1 MENNEPQVQSWDDEV
16 QVKPLAPTKESAVVT
31 AANQKQTSFMSTSD
45 KQTSL
50 LNTAEQKK
58 KGIQRDTD
66 PVNRIDTNKVSFDTY
81 RSMFPPETSILDIQ
95 IDYHK
100 NKMLDNQTE
109 YVKNAL
115 VNESFRDRSAGEI
128 ASDTAL
134 SLGKN
139 TVTIGQAALGLGEL
153 LLKPVLDNGG
163 DQLNRAMGAVL
174 GTSKALPSNATK
186 QIDEQMSTKVQAQ
199 QELVQKRVAEVA
211 ERNKAGIAALGD
223 KATWWDDAKS
233 IGSETSETIS
243 ALIDNPSAAADVA
256 LSSALAFTV
265 PALVSKGLTKA
276 AIKNATPDDIAKLIS
291 SGKLDKLG
299 EAGSVIGTAGLEGF
313 SQAYE
318 EKQKVL
324 DMPVDT
330 LRQNS
335 KEFQK
340 LESQHG
346 EAKAKQMIA
355 DSVFQS
361 NLGLTALLAG
371 VASKV
376 SGAAKLERD
385 LFIGS
390 NTITAMGKEIAEESS
405 QSLTGQGVAN
415 LTEQRYVDNS
425 QTLSENV
432 GQAIGTGIVG
442 AALSTGALSG
452 TAGAL
457 SQLSKGST
465 KVLNKVA
472 NTAAKQQEL
481 DSILVEVAT
490 TGDFSKLDARTD
502 LSAQDK
508 MDLVLDPK
516 VLGNASEE
524 TFEKITSYVQK
535 LSSEKPPAERTVRE
549 DTAAETISNVRTKM
563 DRDQIEPILGDLS
576 SFDPDK
582 EDVVLRKL
590 GSSPDAFNDDE
601 LVTLMDHVSEE
612 NRPLLQSHIE
622 ARNAIAEYESTN
634 NKTIDDVHNDVMV
647 GSKGYRGIN
656 DFIRQFKSAI
666 STNSDST
673 ASTVLDSLN
682 KFAVRQSNK
691 LTDMTALMQ
700 LQKTEGNSPRY
711 LAAMQNYR
719 ERYNVPAEDSIH
731 RGSGKLVDKLTT
743 EVKALSAVYDSL
755 GMSYQYN
762 TKQSYAPL
770 QADTISTII
779 PAKVAVTPK
788 VTAPV
793 VAPKAPQSVAT
804 AEPSP
809 STVVVS
815 TAPVVD
821 STQQDRAEA
830 EARTAALKARVGAK
844 LDAMS
849 ETKVST
855 NKKSVKTTDIASD
868 EVSDI
873 RRTIREQ
880 QDAPSKLLG
889 ILMKY
894 NSESSYIYQL
904 AKKLKNHSLIDNLS
918 FGDAVQLENRADT
931 AGGNYSPTTHSVTF
945 KDSVFKEIF
954 RGLTDRV
961 PFAYITDG
969 TDPNSEEGLTAAP
982 YLVLHELIHAVT
994 VEAIANAWKTD
1005 GLYEEL
1011 LNIQSSI
1018 KKWVKNNKEFLSKKE
1033 NSVLASR
1040 LSLILEK
1047 EEELVTYGLTDV
1059 GVINLM
1065 KQLPS
1070 TKSKNLYTQF
1080 VALIRSI
1087 IGISDKDASLFDDIL
1102 SLTEKLMDTQN
1113 KNKSIAPVEEAK
1125 PTASSEAAVAGKAVA
1140 DDTNEVV
1147 PKEEDVTE
1155 DVTEP
1160 SEEPMNK
1167 AVLAEAVQRE
1177 VAEPII
1183 KAVNTNKRTVDKG
1196 KLKEGI
1202 NSFTK
1207 TLTKALGKVSNAEI
1221 VQKLKDFSKGVQD
1234 AVKYTVD
1241 TKSDNESY
1249 KAGVLLAK
1257 KSFKFNLALDLV
1269 RNTVHNN
1276 LASVFFKPVNKNNAL
1291 SNYNDLNNFLEDK
1304 LDQFGIKNPASVA
1317 VVNNFKEFHEKFK
1330 ASLLN
1335 IYKPAYNTDA
1345 MVRENDYFHLL
1356 TNEDGSINENVI
1368 MAMSATAYGWL
1379 SDGSSTII
1387 EHDDKAINNLLGF
1400 DENQYVP
1407 PKLFEAMS
1415 KVGLPASEIGDQLG
1429 SKTLSTLGLKFNDSG
1444 ITEAQEADTASSIGV
1459 WVVSAMQDAG
1469 FVTATVYG
1477 AKEYLDAGI
1486 PANIVE
1492 SYIPTV
1498 SIKSKGRVIQ
1508 KQVNTVMYIAPVTK
1522 EQKTTIEEDG
1532 ESKEI
1537 KFTGL
1542 VDLINTGIG
1551 LQREE
1556 RRSLA
1561 DDENST
1567 AMETLFGITT
1577 DRPEPSFKKPTKA
1590 RATVRKT
1597 GQDVSTQQQKDMLF
1611 QGQQAWGLTD
1621 TFESLKSMDV
1631 GLVKRLMGFRTE
1643 DEINAM
1649 HITKRA
1655 KAKAKSQGIER
1666 TIESLW
1672 SFASRVNGRDFYINL
1687 DPWVNTRMGYATNLD
1702 PQGNKEVRRLIGLK
1716 ENRSL
1721 VDFNNPEHIL
1731 QFRLAVMDA
1740 FGIKLNWKNID
1751 SSKLEDVINDPVIN
1765 AAIETL
1771 KTDNPD
1777 GELLVAAVDKLGTG
1791 LHGYQGLLAVSKMTA
1806 DKPFETD
1813 LILESDGVSNGVA
1826 IAMWQFAGARGKQFA
1841 DAMHRVGIYR
1851 NTDGYTTYTQW
1862 AANPKNLDSYQALAK
1877 TWDGA
1882 LQYFKDAVLG
1892 DKTLGDKEGSL
1903 ALYSKKAMYFK
1914 VKDGASKFTVLSGS
1928 KNPVEVM
1935 NNLNLLVGDLTDKMG
1950 DVTKDGR
1957 DLAKPITMR
1966 NIYSAGKKSL
1976 VKAVVDSVIGK
1987 MHDTLS
1993 KADPKELEKLEY
2005 LFNELFDTAEIFST
2019 AEAATYIRELDFY
2032 GMTVSLNGETMTV
2045 DEALFELID
2054 NSYGVAMEGAM
2065 HSLYG
2070 RLLDNRAVA
2079 NEAAEYAF
2087 YVFDEVFKIAEQQY
2101 KDKHGIA
2108 NLSIAQRN
2116 EVLKSI
2122 KNVIPVGL
2130 TPSADDKYSSIALY
2144 KEKTTNTYDKAY
2156 EVLVSFRNAV
2166 EGRKTRK
2173 TRADKLSFE
2182 AFGVGFI
2189 PVGIQVIDAHT
2200 MMNTLGKYPLLNV
2213 HDSAGVGITRVGEV
2227 TRGINESFN
2236 YNALSKFNIER
2247 NTRDM
2252 LTKSIEHA
2260 KEWGVEDIAW
2270 KRMTTRYNKN
2280 TRAWEDKKVK
2290 YESAEGL
2297 LDKLSA
2303 NYDESEKIR
2312 ATYPIG
2318 VVGNYENLNG
2328 YYVLTEAEQDATDMT
2343 IVSMLKDM
2351 LEEQLQAEEQGITL
2365 GSQAKDNATVDFS
2378 NAVTQVVDTPDNSM
2392 DMFNTLGSLGNV
2404 QDSDE
2409 HTEHLKSVLADVV
2422 NKVLQPTT
2430 VVLGE
2435 VNGPNR
2441 GNYFKML
2448 SGINKIELATTV
2460 GDFWYGLSAQEVYVH
2475 EQIHNIVGYA
2485 LSTGTAVVKRITAMF
2500 NAVKE
2505 LVDDGTITYVDFLP
2519 EGVTNPTAEQIK
2531 DAQQRLDYVFNNT
2544 KLSVRE
2550 ITDPET
2556 GLKRKVKTN
2565 AALEEF
2571 VAFGT
2576 TNKAFMAILNNPK
2589 VALKLKS
2596 KLKTVRN
2603 KTKSNTLA
2611 VKLFDS
2617 MVNALLDI
2625 VQTALDMITDKI
2637 YGLDGKAMDKQLVI
2651 LMSKLAGVEG
2661 KTQSKI
2667 YEYFDKASTLL
2678 PVSQAIT
2685 NYILEPISKLVQS
2698 PLIKNNRFRVVRT
2711 AGNVV
2716 RAIKATKGSKLTQSL
2731 LADAMRKTR
2740 SRFNFA
2746 HDNLANSLA
2755 QELVGVTS
2763 NNRKWHKLL
2772 RLSNKY
2778 IDQLRK
2784 HISTNIKN
2792 ILNEQFSY
2800 TLNKEE
2806 KESITL
2812 VGIKT
2817 DLSELLKSGYTHQE
2831 IYTLVKD
2838 ESALMTAIDNA
2849 RKVIEGSFSK
2859 QFTRRALRQA
2869 DALANLMIIGGE
2881 VRANQNLNAHNIAH
2895 EFGMSKSRGQI
2906 DTALAEAQLDEYISL
2921 KALSLVSDDLKS
2933 KFVGIV
2939 DKEIANGKA
2948 YNDSGVSFT
2957 LEYHNQYKADALAE
2971 NFGGNKVSVQKGYIK
2986 EIRDP
2991 NIAIEI
2997 APKSRE
3003 AELIALGYESTG
3015 IVVEGD
3021 YVDPSEGKMYVYVN
3035 NSAKLATN
3043 STGIVSLTGTRAAG
3057 SKLINNMARRPHDP
3071 DTLGL
3076 DAYLDKRAIEK
3087 RMRVLADLDIAPG
3100 AVTKT
3105 GIALVPIYNL
3115 DGSIKS
3121 YRYMMSEANRKKLFN
3136 RHDSFDDVLGGMA
3149 AHVKD
3154 KVNTET
3160 INNAVVKLAKDQ
3172 YDADFKKAPNDFVFV
3187 GKTSSD
3193 PELKEMWFTLPETMR
3208 MEANKVFNEGI
3219 YLKKK
3224 DLRLVMGFR
3233 KFTVGDWAKK
3243 KQQAMKDTNTIA
3255 SAAATYVLTMLQK
3268 PIVGNTEEVWQ
3279 ELVRMAKDV
3288 IVVKTGA
3295 TLLGNIMSNYAV
3307 LATEGVPLT
3316 DIVKYSV
3323 AAWKGATKYQQDKN
3337 KLDKLKVEVNA
3348 KGNLSPIQLARM
3360 NREIAL
3366 LENSISTNPIYPLV
3380 EQGIYQT
3387 IVEDIE
3393 ADEDTFSFKSKL
3405 EDKTSVITDYI
3416 PDSIKDVG
3424 KVLFMTHD
3432 TQLYKFMRNATQVSD
3447 FVGRFVLHQH
3457 NMNKLGMK
3465 EDASVDN
3472 IVETFINYDLPTHRS
3487 IQYLNDMGFIMFTKF
3502 FIRVQK
3508 VILRQLTTRT
3518 ANVISLLLMQW
3529 ALDLPVADIFDSNVL
3544 SDNSLESKL
3553 SSPISVV
3560 DTLLGVHLINAI

>member
-1 MENNEPQVQSWDDEV
+1 M
-16 QVKPLAPTKESAVVT
+16 
-31 AANQKQTSFMSTSD
+31 
-45 KQTSL
+45 
-50 LNTAEQKK
+50 
-58 KGIQRDTD
+58 
-66 PVNRIDTNKVSFDTY
+66 
-81 RSMFPPETSILDIQ
+81 
-95 IDYHK
+95 
-100 NKMLDNQTE
+100 
-109 YVKNAL
+109 
-115 VNESFRDRSAGEI
+115 
-128 ASDTAL
+128 
-134 SLGKN
+134 
-139 TVTIGQAALGLGEL
+139 
-153 LLKPVLDNGG
+153 
-163 DQLNRAMGAVL
+163 
-174 GTSKALPSNATK
+174 
-186 QIDEQMSTKVQAQ
+186 
-199 QELVQKRVAEVA
+199 
-211 ERNKAGIAALGD
+211 
-223 KATWWDDAKS
+223 
-233 IGSETSETIS
+233 
-243 ALIDNPSAAADVA
+243 ADV
-256 LSSALAFTV
+256 
-265 PALVSKGLTKA
+265 
-276 AIKNATPDDIAKLIS
+276 
-291 SGKLDKLG
+291 
-299 EAGSVIGTAGLEGF
+299 
-313 SQAYE
+313 
-318 EKQKVL
+318 
-324 DMPVDT
+324 
-330 LRQNS
+330 
-335 KEFQK
+335 
-340 LESQHG
+340 
-346 EAKAKQMIA
+346 
-355 DSVFQS
+355 
-361 NLGLTALLAG
+361 
-371 VASKV
+371 
-376 SGAAKLERD
+376 
-385 LFIGS
+385 
-390 NTITAMGKEIAEESS
+390 
-405 QSLTGQGVAN
+405 
-415 LTEQRYVDNS
+415 
-425 QTLSENV
+425 
-432 GQAIGTGIVG
+432 
-442 AALSTGALSG
+442 
-452 TAGAL
+452 
-457 SQLSKGST
+457 
-465 KVLNKVA
+465 
-472 NTAAKQQEL
+472 
-481 DSILVEVAT
+481 
-490 TGDFSKLDARTD
+490 
-502 LSAQDK
+502 
-508 MDLVLDPK
+508 
-516 VLGNASEE
+516 
-524 TFEKITSYVQK
+524 
-535 LSSEKPPAERTVRE
+535 
-549 DTAAETISNVRTKM
+549 
-563 DRDQIEPILGDLS
+563 
-576 SFDPDK
+576 
-582 EDVVLRKL
+582 
-590 GSSPDAFNDDE
+590 
-601 LVTLMDHVSEE
+601 
-612 NRPLLQSHIE
+612 
-622 ARNAIAEYESTN
+622 
-634 NKTIDDVHNDVMV
+634 
-647 GSKGYRGIN
+647 
-656 DFIRQFKSAI
+656 
-666 STNSDST
+666 
-673 ASTVLDSLN
+673 
-682 KFAVRQSNK
+682 
-691 LTDMTALMQ
+691 
-700 LQKTEGNSPRY
+700 
-711 LAAMQNYR
+711 
-719 ERYNVPAEDSIH
+719 
-731 RGSGKLVDKLTT
+731 
-743 EVKALSAVYDSL
+743 
-755 GMSYQYN
+755 
-762 TKQSYAPL
+762 
-770 QADTISTII
+770 
-779 PAKVAVTPK
+779 
-788 VTAPV
+788 
-793 VAPKAPQSVAT
+793 
-804 AEPSP
+804 
-809 STVVVS
+809 
-815 TAPVVD
+815 
-821 STQQDRAEA
+821 
-830 EARTAALKARVGAK
+830 
-844 LDAMS
+844 
-849 ETKVST
+849 
-855 NKKSVKTTDIASD
+855 
-868 EVSDI
+868 
-873 RRTIREQ
+873 
-880 QDAPSKLLG
+880 
-889 ILMKY
+889 
-894 NSESSYIYQL
+894 
-904 AKKLKNHSLIDNLS
+904 
-918 FGDAVQLENRADT
+918 
-931 AGGNYSPTTHSVTF
+931 
-945 KDSVFKEIF
+945 
-954 RGLTDRV
+954 
-961 PFAYITDG
+961 
-969 TDPNSEEGLTAAP
+969 
-982 YLVLHELIHAVT
+982 
-994 VEAIANAWKTD
+994 
-1005 GLYEEL
+1005 
-1011 LNIQSSI
+1011 
-1018 KKWVKNNKEFLSKKE
+1018 
-1033 NSVLASR
+1033 
-1040 LSLILEK
+1040 
-1047 EEELVTYGLTDV
+1047 
-1059 GVINLM
+1059 
-1065 KQLPS
+1065 
-1070 TKSKNLYTQF
+1070 
-1080 VALIRSI
+1080 
-1087 IGISDKDASLFDDIL
+1087 
-1102 SLTEKLMDTQN
+1102 
-1113 KNKSIAPVEEAK
+1113 
-1125 PTASSEAAVAGKAVA
+1125 
-1140 DDTNEVV
+1140 TNEVV
-1147 PKEEDVTE
+1147 PKEENVSEAT
-1155 DVTEP
+1155 VEP

-1167 AVLAEAVQRE
+1167 VVLAEAVQRE

-1234 AVKYTVD
+1234 TVNYTVD
-1241 TKSDNESY
+1241 TKSENESY

-1276 LASVFFKPVNKNNAL
+1276 LPSVFFKPVNKNNAL

-1330 ASLLN
+1330 ESLLK

-1379 SDGSSTII
+1379 SDGASTII
-1387 EHDDKAINNLLGF
+1387 KHDDEAINNLLGF
-1400 DENQYVP
+1400 DKEQYVP

-1444 ITEAQEADTASSIGV
+1444 ITEAQEAATASSIGV

-1469 FVTATVYG
+1469 FVTATTYG
-1477 AKEYLDAGI
+1477 SKEFLAAGI
-1486 PANIVE
+1486 ADNIVE
-1492 SYIPTV
+1492 SFIPTV
-1498 SIKSKGRVIQ
+1498 VIKSKGVSFKSRVG
-1508 KQVNTVMYIAPVTK
+1508 TVMYIAPVTK
-1522 EQKTTIEEDG
+1522 EQKTTIEENG
-1532 ESKEI
+1532 EPKEI

-1561 DDENST
+1561 DDENNT
-1567 AMETLFGITT
+1567 AMEKLFGITT

-1590 RATVRKT
+1590 RSTVRKT
-1597 GQDVSTQQQKDMLF
+1597 GGNVSTQQQKDMLF
-1611 QGQQAWGLTD
+1611 AAQQPWGLTD

-1655 KAKAKSQGIER
+1655 KAKAKNESIER

-1716 ENRSL
+1716 ENKSL

-1751 SSKLEDVINDPVIN
+1751 SSKLDDVINDPVIN

-1826 IAMWQFAGARGKQFA
+1826 IAMWQFAGARGKQFV

-1882 LQYFKDAVLG
+1882 VRYFRDAVLG
-1892 DKTLGDKEGSL
+1892 GKTLDDRQGSL
-1903 ALYSKKAMYFK
+1903 ALYSKKAMSYK
-1914 VKDGASKFTVLSGS
+1914 VNVAKDNFINLSGS
-1928 KNPVEVM
+1928 KDPVEM
-1935 NNLNLLVGDLTDKMG
+1935 MKNLNLLVGDLTNHVG
-1950 DVTKDGR
+1950 EVTSTGR
-1957 DLAKPITMR
+1957 NLAKPITMR
-1966 NIYSAGKKSL
+1966 NIYSAGKTSL
-1976 VKAVVDSVIGK
+1976 VKAVVDSVIDN
-1987 MHDTLS
+1987 MHKTLS
-1993 KADPKELEKLEY
+1993 KADPMELEKLEY
-2005 LFNELFDTAEIFST
+2005 VFNELFDTAEIFST
-2019 AEAATYIRELDFY
+2019 PDYATYIRELDFY
-2032 GMTVSLNGETMTV
+2032 AVTVKLNGVPMTV

-2070 RLLDNRAVA
+2070 RLLENRAVA

-2101 KDKHGIA
+2101 KDKHGIT

-2116 EVLKSI
+2116 EVLESI
-2122 KNVIPVGL
+2122 KDVIPVGL
-2130 TPSADDKYSSIALY
+2130 TPSADDKDSGIALY
-2144 KEKTTNTYDKAY
+2144 KEKTANTYDKAY
-2156 EVLVSFRNAV
+2156 EVLVNFRNTV
-2166 EGRKTRK
+2166 EGRKSRK

-2189 PVGIQVIDAHT
+2189 PVGIQVIDAHS

-2213 HDSAGVGITRVGEV
+2213 HDSVGVGITRVGEV
-2227 TRGINESFN
+2227 TRGINESFT

-2252 LTKSIEHA
+2252 LAESIEHA

-2270 KRMTTRYNKN
+2270 KRMSTRYNKN

-2290 YESAEGL
+2290 YESAEAL
-2297 LDKLSA
+2297 LTKLSA

-2312 ATYPIG
+2312 ASYPIG

-2328 YYVLTEAEQDATDMT
+2328 SYVLTEAEQDATDMT
-2343 IVSMLKDM
+2343 IVSMLKEAM
-2351 LEEQLQAEEQGITL
+2351 EEQLQAEEQADALIKSKSERKKLLDKFNTERKLKVLLKYKNKLFNNKSFNEAVKLTKQLVAVWEEHKKLDEATKRSAFDANDLKKLDSLENKMDILSKEVFALLEAGVESTTLPEVQITVGDIL
-2365 GSQAKDNATVDFS
+2365 NGTSYDQLDESTLLEVFSTILEGEESQYRLFGSQVKDNATVDFS

-2519 EGVTNPTAEQIK
+2519 EGVTNPTDEQIK

-2565 AALEEF
+2565 SALEEF

-2603 KTKSNTLA
+2603 KTKSNTLV

-2625 VQTALDMITDKI
+2625 VQTALDMITDKL

-2651 LMSKLAGVEG
+2651 LMSRLAGVEG

-2698 PLIKNNRFRVVRT
+2698 PLVKNNRFRVVRT

-2812 VGIKT
+2812 VAIKT
-2817 DLSELLKSGYTHQE
+2817 DLSELLKAGYTHQE

-2838 ESALMTAIDNA
+2838 EAALMTAIDNA
-2849 RKVIEGSFSK
+2849 RKVIEGNFPK

-2921 KALSLVSDDLKS
+2921 KALSLVSDDLK
-2933 KFVGIV
+2933 KTFVGIV

-2948 YNDSGVSFT
+2948 YNDNGVSFT

-3057 SKLINNMARRPHDP
+3057 SKLINNMSRRPHDP

-3076 DAYLDKRAIEK
+3076 DAYLDKLAIEK
-3087 RMRVLADLDIAPG
+3087 RMHVLADLDIAPG

-3121 YRYMMSEANRKKLFN
+3121 YRYMMGEANRKKLFN

-3160 INNAVVKLAKDQ
+3160 INNAVVKLAKEQ

-3193 PELKEMWFTLPETMR
+3193 PELKEMWFTLPESMR
-3208 MEANKVFNEGI
+3208 IEANKVFNEGI
-3219 YLKKK
+3219 YIKKK

-3233 KFTVGDWAKK
+3233 KFTVGEWARK
-3243 KQQAMKDTNTIA
+3243 KQQAMKDTNKIA

-3268 PIVGNTEEVWQ
+3268 PIVGGVEEVWQ

-3316 DIVKYSV
+3316 DIVKYSIV
-3323 AAWKGATKYQQDKN
+3323 AWKGATKYQQDKN

-3405 EDKTSVITDYI
+3405 EDKTSIVTDYI

-3457 NMNKLGMK
+3457 NINKLGMK

-3487 IQYLNDMGFIMFTKF
+3487 IQYLNDMGFLMFTKF

-3518 ANVISLLLMQW
+3518 ANVMSLLLMQW
-3529 ALDLPVADIFDSNVL
+3529 ALDLPIADIFDSSVVGDDSIENKW
-3544 SDNSLESKL
+3544 NN
-3553 SSPISVV
+3553 PIGVV

>member
-1 MENNEPQVQSWDDEV
+1 MENKTPQTGAELQALLASEPTPTRESKVIIGTKSKADMLADPTTKQNSILNKTATKVSELNIDRADVDTTKVTFGEYLNNTGPQVDYFTALDRYNKKARLDSELAQSN
-16 QVKPLAPTKESAVVT
+16 LASEIER
-31 AANQKQTSFMSTSD
+31 N
-45 KQTSL
+45 
-50 LNTAEQKK
+50 
-58 KGIQRDTD
+58 
-66 PVNRIDTNKVSFDTY
+66 
-81 RSMFPPETSILDIQ
+81 
-95 IDYHK
+95 
-100 NKMLDNQTE
+100 
-109 YVKNAL
+109 
-115 VNESFRDRSAGEI
+115 RDRTTGEVV
-128 ASDTAL
+128 SDSAL

-139 TVTIGQAALGLGEL
+139 AVTLGQAALGLSEL
-153 LLKPVLDNGG
+153 GLAPIIDNGG

-174 GTSKALPSNATK
+174 GKDKVLPSDATQ
-186 QIDEQMSTKVQAQ
+186 QIDKQMSSKVQQ
-199 QELVQKRVAEVA
+199 QQQDVQKRVAELA
-211 ERNKAGIAALGD
+211 ERNKAGITALGD

-299 EAGSVIGTAGLEGF
+299 EAGAVIGTAGLEGF
-313 SQAYE
+313 SQAYQ

-376 SGAAKLERD
+376 SGAAKLEKD

-390 NTITAMGKEIAEESS
+390 NTITAMGKEALEEAS

-415 LTEQRYVDNS
+415 LTEQRYVDNK
-425 QTLSENV
+425 QTLSEGV
-432 GQAIGTGIVG
+432 GQAIGTGITG
-442 AALSTGALSG
+442 AVLSTGALSG

-457 SQLSKGST
+457 SQISKGSA
-465 KVLNKVA
+465 KVINKVA
-472 NTAAKQQEL
+472 DTAAKQQEL

-524 TFEKITSYVQK
+524 TFQKIAAYAQK
-535 LSSEKPPAERTVRE
+535 LSSEKPPAERTARE

-563 DRDQIEPILGDLS
+563 DREQIEPILGDLS

-590 GSSPDAFNDDE
+590 GSSADAFSDDD
-601 LVTLMDHVSEE
+601 LVNLMDHVSEE
-612 NRPLLQSHIE
+612 NRPLLQSHME
-622 ARNAIAEYESTN
+622 ARNAIAEYEASN

-656 DFIRQFKSAI
+656 DFIRQFKSAL
-666 STNSDST
+666 STNSDDA
-673 ASTVLDSLN
+673 ASNVLDSLN
-682 KFAVRQSNK
+682 KFAVRQTNK
-691 LTDMTALMQ
+691 LTDMSALMQ

-719 ERYNVPAEDSIH
+719 DKYNVPAEDSIH

-755 GMSYQYN
+755 GMGYQYN

-770 QADTISTII
+770 QADTESTII

-793 VAPKAPQSVAT
+793 TAPKAPQSVAT
-804 AEPSP
+804 TVPSP
-809 STVVVS
+809 SIPVVS
-815 TAPVVD
+815 VAPVVD
-821 STQQDRAEA
+821 STQQDRAAA

-849 ETKVST
+849 
-855 NKKSVKTTDIASD
+855 
-868 EVSDI
+868 
-873 RRTIREQ
+873 
-880 QDAPSKLLG
+880 
-889 ILMKY
+889 
-894 NSESSYIYQL
+894 
-904 AKKLKNHSLIDNLS
+904 
-918 FGDAVQLENRADT
+918 
-931 AGGNYSPTTHSVTF
+931 
-945 KDSVFKEIF
+945 
-954 RGLTDRV
+954 
-961 PFAYITDG
+961 
-969 TDPNSEEGLTAAP
+969 
-982 YLVLHELIHAVT
+982 
-994 VEAIANAWKTD
+994 
-1005 GLYEEL
+1005 
-1011 LNIQSSI
+1011 
-1018 KKWVKNNKEFLSKKE
+1018 
-1033 NSVLASR
+1033 
-1040 LSLILEK
+1040 
-1047 EEELVTYGLTDV
+1047 
-1059 GVINLM
+1059 
-1065 KQLPS
+1065 
-1070 TKSKNLYTQF
+1070 
-1080 VALIRSI
+1080 
-1087 IGISDKDASLFDDIL
+1087 
-1102 SLTEKLMDTQN
+1102 
-1113 KNKSIAPVEEAK
+1113 EEAK

-1140 DDTNEVV
+1140 DDTNGVV
-1147 PKEEDVTE
+1147 PKEGETAE
-1155 DVTEP
+1155 AVTEP

-1167 AVLAEAVQRE
+1167 VLLAEAVQRE
-1177 VAEPII
+1177 VATPII

-1196 KLKEGI
+1196 KLKDGI

-1207 TLTKALGKVSNAEI
+1207 ALTRTLGTVKNSEI
-1221 VQKLKDFSKGVQD
+1221 VQKLQDFSKGVQD
-1234 AVKYTVD
+1234 AVSYSVD

-1276 LASVFFKPVNKNNAL
+1276 LPSVFFKPVNKNNAL

-1304 LDQFGIKNPASVA
+1304 LDQFGIKNTASIA
-1317 VVNNFKEFHEKFK
+1317 VVKNFKEFHEKFK
-1330 ASLLN
+1330 ESLLK

-1345 MVRENDYFHLL
+1345 MLRENDYFHLL

-1379 SDGSSTII
+1379 SDGASTII
-1387 EHDDKAINNLLGF
+1387 EHDDEAINNLLGF
-1400 DENQYVP
+1400 DEKQYVP

-1444 ITEAQEADTASSIGV
+1444 ITEAQQATTVSAVGV
-1459 WVVSAMQDAG
+1459 WLISAMQDAG
-1469 FVTATVYG
+1469 FVKSTVYG
-1477 AKEYLDAGI
+1477 SKDYLNAGI
-1486 PANIVE
+1486 ADNIVE
-1492 SYIPTV
+1492 SFIPTEV
-1498 SIKSKGRVIQ
+1498 IKSKGISFKQRVG
-1508 KQVNTVMYIAPVTK
+1508 TVMYIAPVTK
-1522 EQKTTIEEDG
+1522 EQTLTIEEDG
-1532 ESKEI
+1532 RSKEI

-1542 VDLINTGIG
+1542 VDVINTGIS

-1556 RRSLA
+1556 RRSLG
-1561 DDENST
+1561 DDEDRT
-1567 AMETLFGITT
+1567 AMETLFGITS

-1611 QGQQAWGLTD
+1611 LGQQPLTLTD
-1621 TFESLKSMDV
+1621 TYESLKSMDV
-1631 GLVKRLMGFRTE
+1631 GLVKRIMGYRTE

-1672 SFASRVNGRDFYINL
+1672 SFASRVNGRDFFINL
-1687 DPWVNTRMGYATNLD
+1687 DPWVNTRMGYGTNLD
-1702 PQGNKEVRRLIGLK
+1702 PQGNKEVRRLIGYK
-1716 ENRSL
+1716 ENRSV
-1721 VDFNNPEHIL
+1721 VDFSNPEHIM

-1740 FGIKLNWKNID
+1740 FGIKLKWDIIG
-1751 SSKLEDVINDPVIN
+1751 SSKLEDTINDPVIN

-1771 KTDNPD
+1771 KTDKPD
-1777 GELLVAAVDKLGTG
+1777 GNLIVAAVDKLGTG

-1826 IAMWQFAGARGKQFA
+1826 IAMWQFAGAKGKQFA

-1862 AANPKNLDSYQALAK
+1862 SANPKNLDSYQALAK

-1882 LQYFKDAVLG
+1882 LRYFKDAVLG
-1892 DKTLGDKEGSL
+1892 GKTLDDRQGSL
-1903 ALYSKKAMYFK
+1903 ALYSKKAMTFK
-1914 VKDGASKFTVLSGS
+1914 VGAAKDKFITLSGS
-1928 KNPVEVM
+1928 KDPVEM
-1935 NNLNLLVGDLTDKMG
+1935 MKNLNLLVGDLTNKIG
-1950 DVTKDGR
+1950 EVTDIGR
-1957 DLAKPITMR
+1957 NLAKPITMR
-1966 NIYSAGKKSL
+1966 NIYSAGKTSL
-1976 VKAVVDSVIGK
+1976 VKAVVDSVIDN
-1987 MHDTLS
+1987 MHTTLS
-1993 KADPKELEKLEY
+1993 KGKTEELEKLEY
-2005 LFNELFDTAEIFST
+2005 VFNGLFDTAEVFST
-2019 AEAATYIRELDFY
+2019 TNVASYIRELDFY
-2032 GMTVSLNGETMTV
+2032 AMTVQVNGETMTV
-2045 DEALFELID
+2045 NQALFELID

-2087 YVFDEVFKIAEQQY
+2087 YVFDEVFKIAEQAY
-2101 KDKHGIA
+2101 KDKHGIT

-2122 KNVIPVGL
+2122 KDVIPVGL
-2130 TPSADDKYSSIALY
+2130 TPSADNKDSSIALY

-2156 EVLVSFRNAV
+2156 KVLVSFRNTV
-2166 EGRKTRK
+2166 EGKKSRTSRS
-2173 TRADKLSFE
+2173 DKLSFE

-2189 PVGIQVIDAHT
+2189 PVSIQVIDAHT
-2200 MMNTLGKYPLLNV
+2200 MMNTLGKHTLLNG
-2213 HDSAGVGITRVGEV
+2213 HDAAGVGITRVGEV
-2227 TRGINESFN
+2227 TRAVNESFN

-2252 LTKSIEHA
+2252 LKNSIEQS
-2260 KEWGVEDIAW
+2260 KQWGVEDIAW

-2290 YESAEGL
+2290 YDSPEAL
-2297 LDKLSA
+2297 LAKLSA

-2312 ATYPIG
+2312 ASYPIG
-2318 VVGNYENLNG
+2318 VVGQYENLNG
-2328 YYVLTEAEQDATDMT
+2328 SYVLTDAEQDATDMT

-2365 GSQAKDNATVDFS
+2365 GSQAKDNATADFS
-2378 NAVTQVVDTPDNSM
+2378 NAVTQLVDNPDNSM

-2441 GNYFKML
+2441 GSYFKTL
-2448 SGINKIELATTV
+2448 NGINKIELATTV

-2475 EQIHNIVGYA
+2475 EQVHNVVGYA

-2519 EGVTNPTAEQIK
+2519 EGVTNPTDEQIK

-2576 TNKAFMAILNNPK
+2576 TNKAFMSILNNPK

-2625 VQTALDMITDKI
+2625 VQIALDMITDKI

-2651 LMSKLAGVEG
+2651 LMSRLAGVEG

-2716 RAIKATKGSKLTQSL
+2716 RAIQATKGSKLTQSL

-2740 SRFNFA
+2740 SRFNFT

-2784 HISTNIKN
+2784 HIATNIKN
-2792 ILNEQFSY
+2792 ILNEQYSY

-2812 VGIKT
+2812 VGVKT
-2817 DLSELLKSGYTHQE
+2817 DLSVLLKSGYTHQE

-2838 ESALMTAIDNA
+2838 EAALTNAINNA
-2849 RKVIEGSFSK
+2849 RKVIEGSFAK
-2859 QFTRRALRQA
+2859 TFTRRALRQA

-2895 EFGMSKSRGQI
+2895 EFGMTKSRGQI
-2906 DTALAEAQLDEYISL
+2906 DTALAEAQLDEYITL
-2921 KALSLVSDDLKS
+2921 KALSLVGDDLK
-2933 KFVGIV
+2933 KTFVSVI

-2948 YNDSGVSFT
+2948 YNDNGVSFT
-2957 LEYHNQYKADALAE
+2957 LDYHNQYKEDALAE
-2971 NFGGNKVSVQKGYIK
+2971 NFKGNKVSVQKGYIK

-2991 NIAIEI
+2991 NVSIEI
-2997 APKSRE
+2997 APKYRE
-3003 AELIALGYESTG
+3003 AELIALGYEATE

-3021 YVDPSEGKMYVYVN
+3021 YIDPSEGKMYVYVN

-3057 SKLINNMARRPHDP
+3057 SKLIDNMARRPNVSDN
-3071 DTLGL
+3071 LGL
-3076 DAYLDKRAIEK
+3076 DAYLDKRVIEQ

-3100 AVTKT
+3100 AVTNT
-3105 GIALVPIYNL
+3105 GIALIPIYNL

-3121 YRYMMSEANRKKLFN
+3121 YRYMMTEANRKKLFN
-3136 RHDSFDDVLGGMA
+3136 RHDSFDDVLAGMA

-3154 KVNTET
+3154 KVNTQT
-3160 INNAVVKLAKDQ
+3160 INTAVVKLAKEQ
-3172 YDADFKKAPNDFVFV
+3172 YDADFKKAPNDFVFI
-3187 GKTSSD
+3187 GKTSSN
-3193 PELKEMWFTLPETMR
+3193 PELKEMWFTLPEGMR

-3219 YLKKK
+3219 YIKKK

-3233 KFTVGDWAKK
+3233 KFTIGDWAKK
-3243 KQQAMKDTNTIA
+3243 KQQAMKDTNKIA
-3255 SAAATYVLTMLQK
+3255 SAAATYVLTLLQK
-3268 PIVGNTEEVWQ
+3268 PIVGTTEEVWQ

-3295 TLLGNIMSNYAV
+3295 TLLGNIVSNYAV
-3307 LATEGVPLT
+3307 LVTEGVPAS

-3405 EDKTSVITDYI
+3405 EDKTSVVTDYI

-3487 IQYLNDMGFIMFTKF
+3487 IQYLNDIGLIMFTKF

-3518 ANVISLLLMQW
+3518 ANVIGLLLMQW
-3529 ALDLPVADIFDSNVL
+3529 VLDAPLPDIFDSNAL
-3544 SDNSLESKL
+3544 GDNSIEGKL
-3553 SSPISVV
+3553 SSPLSVA

>member
-31 AANQKQTSFMSTSD
+31 ASNQKQSTFMSTSD
-45 KQTSL
+45 KQTGL

-66 PVNRIDTNKVSFDTY
+66 PVNRIDTNKVSFDNY
-81 RSMFPPETSILDIQ
+81 RSMFPPETPILDIQ

-100 NKMLDNQTE
+100 NKMLDKQTE
-109 YVKNAL
+109 YAKNAL
-115 VNESFRDRSAGEI
+115 VSESFRDRTTGEVAGD
-128 ASDTAL
+128 SAL
-134 SLGKN
+134 SLAKN
-139 TVTIGQAALGLGEL
+139 TVTFGQMALGITDLAGR
-153 LLKPVLDNGG
+153 VVGADNAG
-163 DQLNRAMGAVL
+163 DVTN
-174 GTSKALPSNATK
+174 KALGYLIAGKKQPLLPANATK
-186 QIDEQMSTKVQAQ
+186 RIDEEMSSKVQAQ
-199 QELVQKRVAEVA
+199 QELVQQRVAEVA

-223 KATWWDDAKS
+223 KATWWDDTKS

-299 EAGSVIGTAGLEGF
+299 EAGAVIGTAGLEGF

-390 NTITAMGKEIAEESS
+390 NTITAMGKEALEEAS
-405 QSLTGQGVAN
+405 QSLTGQGAAN
-415 LTEQRYVDNS
+415 YATQTYVDNK
-425 QTLSENV
+425 QTLSEGV
-432 GQAIGTGIVG
+432 GQAIGTGIAG
-442 AALSTGALSG
+442 AVLSTGALSG

-457 SQLSKGST
+457 SQISKGSA
-465 KVLNKVA
+465 KVINKVA
-472 NTAAKQQEL
+472 DTAAKQQEL

-490 TGDFSKLDARTD
+490 TGDFSRLDARTD

-524 TFEKITSYVQK
+524 TFEKIAAYAQK
-535 LSSEKPPAERTVRE
+535 LASEKPPAERTARE
-549 DTAAETISNVRTKM
+549 DTAAETIGNVRTKM
-563 DRDQIEPILGDLS
+563 DREQIEPILGDLS

-590 GSSPDAFNDDE
+590 GSSADAFSDDD
-601 LVTLMDHVSEE
+601 LVNLMDHVSEE
-612 NRPLLQSHIE
+612 NRPLLQSHME
-622 ARNAIAEYESTN
+622 ARNAIAEYEATN

-656 DFIRQFKSAI
+656 DFIRQFKSAL
-666 STNSDST
+666 STNSDDT
-673 ASTVLDSLN
+673 ASGVLDSLN
-682 KFAVRQSNK
+682 KFTVRQTNK

-711 LAAMQNYR
+711 LTAMQNYR
-719 ERYNVPAEDSIH
+719 DKYNVPAEDSIH

-770 QADTISTII
+770 QADTVSTII

-793 VAPKAPQSVAT
+793 AAPKAPQSVAT
-804 AEPSP
+804 TEPSP
-809 STVVVS
+809 STPVVS
-815 TAPVVD
+815 AAPVVD
-821 STQQDRAEA
+821 STQQDRAAA
-830 EARTAALKARVGAK
+830 EAKTAELKARVGAK

-849 ETKVST
+849 
-855 NKKSVKTTDIASD
+855 
-868 EVSDI
+868 
-873 RRTIREQ
+873 
-880 QDAPSKLLG
+880 
-889 ILMKY
+889 
-894 NSESSYIYQL
+894 
-904 AKKLKNHSLIDNLS
+904 
-918 FGDAVQLENRADT
+918 
-931 AGGNYSPTTHSVTF
+931 
-945 KDSVFKEIF
+945 
-954 RGLTDRV
+954 
-961 PFAYITDG
+961 
-969 TDPNSEEGLTAAP
+969 
-982 YLVLHELIHAVT
+982 
-994 VEAIANAWKTD
+994 
-1005 GLYEEL
+1005 
-1011 LNIQSSI
+1011 
-1018 KKWVKNNKEFLSKKE
+1018 
-1033 NSVLASR
+1033 
-1040 LSLILEK
+1040 
-1047 EEELVTYGLTDV
+1047 
-1059 GVINLM
+1059 
-1065 KQLPS
+1065 
-1070 TKSKNLYTQF
+1070 
-1080 VALIRSI
+1080 
-1087 IGISDKDASLFDDIL
+1087 
-1102 SLTEKLMDTQN
+1102 
-1113 KNKSIAPVEEAK
+1113 EEAK

-1140 DDTNEVV
+1140 DDTNGVV
-1147 PKEEDVTE
+1147 PKEGETTE
-1155 DVTEP
+1155 AVTEP

-1167 AVLAEAVQRE
+1167 VLLAEAVQRE
-1177 VAEPII
+1177 VATPII

-1202 NSFTK
+1202 SSFTK
-1207 TLTKALGKVSNAEI
+1207 ALTRTLGTVKNSEI
-1221 VQKLKDFSKGVQD
+1221 VQKLQDFSKGVQN
-1234 AVKYTVD
+1234 AVSYSVN

-1276 LASVFFKPVNKNNAL
+1276 LPSVFFKPVNKNNAL

-1304 LDQFGIKNPASVA
+1304 LDQFGIKNPASIA

-1330 ASLLN
+1330 ESLLK

-1345 MVRENDYFHLL
+1345 MLRENDYFHLL
-1356 TNEDGSINENVI
+1356 TNEDGLINENVI

-1379 SDGSSTII
+1379 SDGASTII
-1387 EHDDKAINNLLGF
+1387 EHDDEAINNLLGF
-1400 DENQYVP
+1400 DEKQYVP

-1444 ITEAQEADTASSIGV
+1444 ITEAQQATTVSAVGV
-1459 WVVSAMQDAG
+1459 WLVSAMQDAG
-1469 FVTATVYG
+1469 FVKSTVYG
-1477 AKEYLDAGI
+1477 SKDYLNAGI
-1486 PANIVE
+1486 ADNIVE
-1492 SYIPTV
+1492 SFIPTEV
-1498 SIKSKGRVIQ
+1498 IKSKGISFKQRVG
-1508 KQVNTVMYIAPVTK
+1508 TVMYIAPVTK
-1522 EQKTTIEEDG
+1522 EQTLTIEEDG
-1532 ESKEI
+1532 KSKEI

-1556 RRSLA
+1556 RRSLG
-1561 DDENST
+1561 DDEDRV
-1567 AMETLFGITT
+1567 ALETLFGITS

-1597 GQDVSTQQQKDMLF
+1597 GQAVSKQQQKDMLF
-1611 QGQQAWGLTD
+1611 AAQQPWQLTD
-1621 TFESLKSMDV
+1621 TYESLKSMDV
-1631 GLVKRLMGFRTE
+1631 GLVKHIMGYRTE

-1649 HITKRA
+1649 HITQRA

-1672 SFASRVNGRDFYINL
+1672 SFASRVNGRDFFINL

-1702 PQGNKEVRRLIGLK
+1702 PQGNKEVRRLFGLK

-1721 VDFNNPEHIL
+1721 VDFNNPEHVM
-1731 QFRLAVMDA
+1731 QFRLALMDA
-1740 FGIKLNWKNID
+1740 FNIKLKWDIIG
-1751 SSKLEDVINDPVIN
+1751 SSKLEDTINDPVIN

-1771 KTDNPD
+1771 KTNNPD
-1777 GELLVAAVDKLGTG
+1777 GNLIVAAVDKLGTG

-1862 AANPKNLDSYQALAK
+1862 SANPKNLDSYQALAK

-1882 LQYFKDAVLG
+1882 LQYFKNAVLG
-1892 DKTLGDKEGSL
+1892 GKTLDDRQGSL
-1903 ALYSKKAMYFK
+1903 ALYSKKTMAFK
-1914 VKDGASKFTVLSGS
+1914 VSAAKDKFIKLSGS
-1928 KNPVEVM
+1928 KDPVEM
-1935 NNLNLLVGDLTDKMG
+1935 MKNLNLLVGDLTDKIG
-1950 DVTKDGR
+1950 EVTKGGR

-1966 NIYSAGKKSL
+1966 NIYSAGKTSL
-1976 VKAVVDSVIGK
+1976 VKAVVDSVIDN
-1987 MHDTLS
+1987 MHTTLS
-1993 KADPKELEKLEY
+1993 KGKREDLEKLEY
-2005 LFNELFDTAEIFST
+2005 VFNELFDTAEIFST
-2019 AEAATYIRELDFY
+2019 ANVASYIRELDFY
-2032 GMTVSLNGETMTV
+2032 AMTVQVNGETMTV
-2045 DEALFELID
+2045 DQALFGLID

-2087 YVFDEVFKIAEQQY
+2087 YVMDEVFKIAEQAY
-2101 KDKHGIA
+2101 KDKHGIT

-2116 EVLKSI
+2116 EVLESI
-2122 KNVIPVGL
+2122 KDVIPVGL
-2130 TPSADDKYSSIALY
+2130 TPSADDKDSSITLY

-2156 EVLVSFRNAV
+2156 KVLVSFRNTV
-2166 EGRKTRK
+2166 EGKKSRTSRS
-2173 TRADKLSFE
+2173 DKLSFE

-2189 PVGIQVIDAHT
+2189 PVSIQVIDAHS
-2200 MMNTLGKYPLLNV
+2200 MMNTLGKYPLLNG
-2213 HDSAGVGITRVGEV
+2213 HDAVGVGITRVGEV

-2252 LTKSIEHA
+2252 LKNSIEQS
-2260 KEWGVEDIAW
+2260 KQWGVEDIAW
-2270 KRMTTRYNKN
+2270 KRMSTRYNKN

-2290 YESAEGL
+2290 YDSPEAL
-2297 LDKLSA
+2297 LAKLSA
-2303 NYDESEKIR
+2303 NYEESEKIR
-2312 ATYPIG
+2312 ASYPIG
-2318 VVGNYENLNG
+2318 VVGQYENLNG
-2328 YYVLTEAEQDATDMT
+2328 SYVLTDAEQDATDMT
-2343 IVSMLKDM
+2343 IVSMLKEAM
-2351 LEEQLQAEEQGITL
+2351 EEQLQAEEQADLFIKSKAERAKLITKFNTERKL
-2365 GSQAKDNATVDFS
+2365 KVLLKYKNKLFSNTYFNDAVKITKQLVAVWEEHKKLDEANKLSPFNKTDARKLDSLENKMDVLSKEVFSLLEAGTVSTLLPEVRNTVSEILNDSSAETLDESTLLEVFGTILEGEESQYRLFGSQAKDNATVDFS

-2392 DMFNTLGSLGNV
+2392 DMFNTLGSMGNV

-2441 GNYFKML
+2441 GSYFKTL
-2448 SGINKIELATTV
+2448 NGINKIELATTV

-2475 EQIHNIVGYA
+2475 EQVHNVVGYA

-2519 EGVTNPTAEQIK
+2519 EGVTNPTDEQIK

-2576 TNKAFMAILNNPK
+2576 TNKAFMSILNNPK

-2625 VQTALDMITDKI
+2625 VQIALDMITDKL

-2651 LMSKLAGVEG
+2651 LMSRLAGVEG

-2698 PLIKNNRFRVVRT
+2698 PLVKNNRFRVVRT

-2740 SRFNFA
+2740 SRFNFT

-2755 QELVGVTS
+2755 QELVGVTA

-2784 HISTNIKN
+2784 HIATNIKN
-2792 ILNEQFSY
+2792 ILNEQYSY

-2812 VGIKT
+2812 VGVKT
-2817 DLSELLKSGYTHQE
+2817 DLSVLLKSGYTHQE

-2838 ESALMTAIDNA
+2838 EAALTTAIDNA
-2849 RKVIEGSFSK
+2849 RKVIEGSFAK
-2859 QFTRRALRQA
+2859 TFTRRALRQA

-2895 EFGMSKSRGQI
+2895 EFGMTKSRGQI
-2906 DTALAEAQLDEYISL
+2906 DTVLAEAQLDEYITL
-2921 KALSLVSDDLKS
+2921 KALSLVSDDLK
-2933 KFVGIV
+2933 KRFVGVI

-2948 YNDSGVSFT
+2948 YNDNGVSFT
-2957 LEYHNQYKADALAE
+2957 LDYHNQYKEDALAE
-2971 NFGGNKVSVQKGYIK
+2971 NFKGNKVSVQKGYIK

-2991 NIAIEI
+2991 NVSIEI
-2997 APKSRE
+2997 APKYRE
-3003 AELIALGYESTG
+3003 AELIALGYEATE

-3021 YVDPSEGKMYVYVN
+3021 YIDPSEGKMYVYVN

-3057 SKLINNMARRPHDP
+3057 SKLIDNMARRPNVSDN
-3071 DTLGL
+3071 LGL
-3076 DAYLDKRAIEK
+3076 DAYLDKRVIEQ
-3087 RMRVLADLDIAPG
+3087 RMRLLADLDIAPG
-3100 AVTKT
+3100 AVTNT
-3105 GIALVPIYNL
+3105 GIALIPIYNL

-3121 YRYMMSEANRKKLFN
+3121 YRYMMTEANRKKLFN
-3136 RHDSFDDVLGGMA
+3136 RHDSFDDVLAGMA

-3154 KVNTET
+3154 KVNTQT
-3160 INNAVVKLAKDQ
+3160 INTAVVKLAKEQ
-3172 YDADFKKAPNDFVFV
+3172 YDADFKKAPNDFVFI

-3193 PELKEMWFTLPETMR
+3193 PELKEMWFTLPEGMR

-3219 YLKKK
+3219 YIKKK

-3233 KFTVGDWAKK
+3233 KFTVGEWAKK
-3243 KQQAMKDTNTIA
+3243 KQQAMKDTNKIA
-3255 SAAATYVLTMLQK
+3255 SAAATYVLTLLQK
-3268 PIVGNTEEVWQ
+3268 PIVGNTEELWQ
-3279 ELVRMAKDV
+3279 ELVRMAKDI

-3295 TLLGNIMSNYAV
+3295 VTLGNIISNYAV
-3307 LATEGVPLT
+3307 LATEGIPT
-3316 DIVKYSV
+3316 SDIVKYSIV
-3323 AAWKGATKYQQDKN
+3323 AWKGATKYQQDKN

-3405 EDKTSVITDYI
+3405 EDKTSIVTDYI

-3487 IQYLNDMGFIMFTKF
+3487 IQYLNDMGLIMFTKF

-3518 ANVISLLLMQW
+3518 ANVMSLLLMQW
-3529 ALDLPVADIFDSNVL
+3529 ALDIPISDILDSNALGDDAIENKWNSPAGVL
-3544 SDNSLESKL
+3544 GTLVNTPPLLSL
-3553 SSPISVV
+3553 I
-3560 DTLLGVHLINAI
+3560 